1 MVASK
6 FTFIEN
12 ELQELRNIGRYN
24 VIRVIESPQGAWV
37 KIDNKNKLNLCSN
50 NYLGFANNDYIKQK
64 VKEYIDI
71 YGISPAA
78 VRSISGT
85 MKIHEELEQK
95 LSEFKHT
102 ESTILL
108 QSGFN
113 ANLSVIPTILDSPED
128 AVISDEL
135 NHASIIDSIRLSKAK
150 RFIYKHLDI
159 QDLEQKLKEAQN
171 SRRILIVTD
180 GVFSMDG
187 DIAPLDKI
195 VEVANKYNA
204 IVMVD
209 DAHGEGVLGRNGRG
223 IVDHFNLHG
232 KVDIEVGTLSKAFGV
247 VGGFVSSN
255 KLVVEYLKQ
264 KARPFLFSSAMTVP
278 DVAAALA
285 AIDLMLNTD
294 VVNKLWENTNF
305 FRKEIQN
312 LGFDTLNSK
321 TPIIPIML
329 YDEKTTQEFAK
340 ELFNEDIF
348 AMPIFY
354 PTVPKSKARIRVIV
368 SAIHSKKDL
377 EFALEKFYKIKTKM
391 GI

>member
-1 MVASK
+1 MITGK
-6 FTFIEN
+6 FSFIE
-12 ELQELRNIGRYN
+12 QELNQLKAEGRYN
-24 VIRVIESPQGAWV
+24 IIRVIESSQGAWV
-37 KIDNKNKLNLCSN
+37 KIDGKNKLNLCSN
-50 NYLGFANNDYIKQK
+50 NYLGFANNEYIKQR
-64 VKEYIDI
+64 VKEYIDK
-71 YGISPAA
+71 YGIGPGA
-78 VRSISGT
+78 VRSIAGT
-85 MKIHEELEQK
+85 MTIHQELEQK
-95 LSEFKHT
+95 LAEFKHT

-113 ANLSVIPTILDSPED
+113 ANLSVIPTLLDSPED

-150 RFIYKHLDI
+150 RFIYKHMDMD
-159 QDLEQKLKEAQN
+159 DLEQKLKEAQG
-171 SRRILIVTD
+171 SRRILIITD

-195 VEVANKYNA
+195 VELANRYNA
-204 IVMVD
+204 FVMVD
-209 DAHGEGVLGRNGRG
+209 DAHGEGVLGKNGRG
-223 IVDHFNLHG
+223 IVDHFNLHN

-278 DVAAALA
+278 DVAAALTA
-285 AIDLMLNTD
+285 VDLMLNTD
-294 VVNKLWENTNF
+294 IVEKLWENTNL
-305 FRKEIQN
+305 FRKEIQS

-321 TPIIPIML
+321 TPIIPVML
-329 YDEKTTQEFAK
+329 YDEKLTQEFAK

-354 PTVPKSKARIRVIV
+354 PTVPKSKARIRVII
-368 SAIHSKKDL
+368 SAIH
-377 EFALEKFYKIKTKM
+377 TKR
-391 GI
+391 

>member
-1 MVASK
+1 MITGK
-6 FTFIEN
+6 FSFIE
-12 ELQELRNIGRYN
+12 QELNQLKAEGRYN
-24 VIRVIESPQGAWV
+24 IIRVIESSQGAWV
-37 KIDNKNKLNLCSN
+37 KIDGKNKLNLCSN
-50 NYLGFANNDYIKQK
+50 NYLGFANNEYIKQR
-64 VKEYIDI
+64 VKEYIDK
-71 YGISPAA
+71 YGIGPGA
-78 VRSISGT
+78 VRSIAGT
-85 MKIHEELEQK
+85 MTIHQELEQK
-95 LSEFKHT
+95 LAEFKHT

-113 ANLSVIPTILDSPED
+113 ANLSVIPTLLDSPED

-150 RFIYKHLDI
+150 RFIYKHMDMD
-159 QDLEQKLKEAQN
+159 DLEQKLKEAQG
-171 SRRILIVTD
+171 SRRILIITD

-195 VEVANKYNA
+195 VELANRYNA
-204 IVMVD
+204 FVMVD
-209 DAHGEGVLGRNGRG
+209 DAHGEGVLGKNGRG
-223 IVDHFNLHG
+223 IVDHFNLHN

-278 DVAAALA
+278 DVAAALTA
-285 AIDLMLNTD
+285 VDLMLNTD
-294 VVNKLWENTNF
+294 IVEKLWENTNL
-305 FRKEIQN
+305 FRKEIQS

-321 TPIIPIML
+321 TPIIPVML
-329 YDEKTTQEFAK
+329 YDEKLTQEFAK

-354 PTVPKSKARIRVIV
+354 PTVPKSKARIRVII
-368 SAIHSKKDL
+368 SAIHTKRDL
-377 EFALEKFYKIKTKM
+377 EFALEKFSKIKQKF

>member
-1 MVASK
+1 MIASK
-6 FTFIEN
+6 FDFIQK
-12 ELQELRNIGRYN
+12 ELEQLKSEGRYN
-24 VIRVIESPQGAWV
+24 IIRVIESPQGAWV
-37 KIDNKNKLNLCSN
+37 TIDGRNKLNLCSN
-50 NYLGFANNDYIKQK
+50 NYLGFANNEYIKQK
-64 VKEYIDI
+64 VKEYIDK
-71 YGISPAA
+71 YGIGPGA
-78 VRSISGT
+78 VRSIAGT

-95 LSEFKHT
+95 LSQFKHT

-113 ANLSVIPTILDSPED
+113 ANLSVVPTLLDSPED

-150 RFIYKHLDI
+150 RFIYKHLDMN
-159 QDLEQKLKEAQN
+159 DLEQKLKEAKN

-187 DIAPLDKI
+187 DIAPLSEI
-195 VEVANKYNA
+195 VELANKYGA
-204 IVMVD
+204 LVMVD
-209 DAHGEGVLGRNGRG
+209 DAHGEGVLGKNGRG
-223 IVDHFNLHG
+223 IVDHFNLHN

-264 KARPFLFSSAMTVP
+264 KARPFLFSSAMTIP

-294 VVNKLWENTNF
+294 IVQKLWDNTNF
-305 FRKEIQN
+305 FRKEIKN
-312 LGFDTLNSK
+312 LGFDTLSSK

-329 YDEKTTQEFAK
+329 YDEKITQEFAK
-340 ELFNEDIF
+340 ELFEEDIF

-354 PTVPKSKARIRVIV
+354 PTVPKSKARIRVII
-368 SAIHSKKDL
+368 SAIHSKQDL
-377 EFALEKFYKIKTKM
+377 EFALEKFSKIKQKFK
-391 GI
+391 I